1 MFVVLMGVSGAGKT
15 LVGQKLAAATGGE
28 FFDADDFHPVTNL
41 AKMRAGLPLDDAD
54 RLPWLR
60 RLRALIEERED
71 RGNGARSGADFESQS
86 PKTGTTEASASEG
99 CPPATTTTP
108 LAVLACSALKASYRE
123 MLAPAGDPRVRFV
136 YLTGSFELIAQRLRE
151 RRGHFMPESL
161 LRSQFEAL
169 EPPAEAL
176 SVDIGQTPEAIVA
189 QIRHALG
196 I

>member
-1 MFVVLMGVSGAGKT
+1 MCVVLMGVSGAGKT
-15 LVGQKLAAATGGE
+15 LIGQKLATAIGGE
-28 FFDADDFHPVTNL
+28 FFDGDDSHPAANV

-71 RGNGARSGADFESQS
+71 RRNGARSGSGFQ
-86 PKTGTTEASASEG
+86 TEASKTGSAEAGASEG
-99 CPPATTTTP
+99 CAPAITPPP
-108 LAVLACSALKASYRE
+108 VILACSALKASYRE
-123 MLAPAGDPRVRFV
+123 ILAPAGDPRVRFV
-136 YLTGSFELIAQRLRE
+136 YLTGSFEQIAQRLRE

-176 SVDIGQTPEAIVA
+176 SVDIGQSPEAIVA
-189 QIRHALG
+189 QIRHALK